1 MSYSESYFGF
11 CILAANIGLP
21 IRLAACNYFRI
32 VKNVWVVF
40 KQSFFLSRLLENRNS
55 SIQWN
60 SRPKGDAISHNTER
74 LQVSINHENHTEQ
87 LSDKE

>member
-1 MSYSESYFGF
+1 M
-11 CILAANIGLP
+11 LAASIGLP
-21 IRLAACNYFRI
+21 IRLTAYDYFHI

-40 KQSFFLSRLLENRNS
+40 KQSSFLCHLLESRNS
-55 SIQWN
+55 SMQWN
-60 SRPKGDAISHNTER
+60 SRSKGDAISHSAGR